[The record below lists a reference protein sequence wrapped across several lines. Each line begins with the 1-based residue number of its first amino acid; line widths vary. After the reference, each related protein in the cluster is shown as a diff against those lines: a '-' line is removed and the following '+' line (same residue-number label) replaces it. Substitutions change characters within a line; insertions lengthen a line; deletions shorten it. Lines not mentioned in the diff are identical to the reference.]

1 MKTVKV
7 ILCTFNDFRYLREQ
21 LDSII
26 NQKNVLTSI
35 EIYDDSDHEN
45 KKELKTIVESY
56 KENRIYIKKGNY
68 SGYADNFFISI
79 RETAADYDYYAFSD
93 QDDIWH
99 LEKLTNAI
107 NKLSSI
113 NSEPGLYCSKT
124 IIVNSENKKI
134 GYSPTFI
141 KEKSFKNALVQSI
154 AGGNTMVMN
163 KELKLFIEK
172 LTFKKGLIIS
182 HDWSIYQIVTG
193 AGFKLIYDKEP
204 QVRYRQHEDNIIGSN
219 NGILEKFK
227 RFLFM
232 LRGDFKDWNNR
243 NFKFLS
249 MNYNF
254 LTEENKKIIT
264 NIEKKIKRNN
274 IKNIFV
280 VYKMGL
286 YRQTLLGNLG
296 MYIAVLIG
304 KFK

>member
-1 MKTVKV
+1 
-7 ILCTFNDFRYLREQ
+7 
-21 LDSII
+21 
-26 NQKNVLTSI
+26 
-35 EIYDDSDHEN
+35 
-45 KKELKTIVESY
+45 
-56 KENRIYIKKGNY
+56 
-68 SGYADNFFISI
+68 
-79 RETAADYDYYAFSD
+79 
-93 QDDIWH
+93 
-99 LEKLTNAI
+99 
-107 NKLSSI
+107 
-113 NSEPGLYCSKT
+113 
-124 IIVNSENKKI
+124 
-134 GYSPTFI
+134 
-141 KEKSFKNALVQSI
+141 NALVQSI